1 MEIAAG
7 LLDDSPEIKPD
18 KHIFVE
24 LTRLRAD
31 TNDYIMPH
39 PFFYLLVFSGEK
51 PPTL

>member
-24 LTRLRAD
+24 LTPQWDKIPDDLPQLTLEELTRFRTK
-31 TNDYIMPH
+31 TND
-39 PFFYLLVFSGEK
+39 
-51 PPTL
+51 